1 MIEKSSPIG
10 VFDSGVGGLSVLLQ
24 LVRCMPD
31 EDYIYLGDRKNAP
44 YGTKSAEEVRALAM
58 ENAERLLALGAK
70 CLVIA
75 CNTATAAT
83 AEYLRKKHGDVPI
96 VGIEPAVKPAAEST
110 CRRVLVLAT
119 PRTVASER
127 FSGLMAAN
135 SGRCELIPVPCPS
148 LAGMIENKEDVSGYL
163 GELLS
168 GFSDFDGI
176 VLGCTHYPF
185 VKDEILA
192 AAGRNVKIFDGAVGT
207 AVQTRRRLAEA
218 GLLTGSTAGHIRF
231 ISTDGDDAY
240 IENFFKEVTKCLFQK
255 E

>member
-75 CNTATAAT
+75 CNTTTAAT

-96 VGIEPAVKPAAEST
+96 VGIEPAVKPAARSG
-110 CRRVLVLAT
+110 CRKVLVLAT
-119 PRTVASER
+119 PRTVAEER
-127 FSGLMAAN
+127 FLSLIAAN
-135 SGRCELIPVPCPS
+135 SKECELVAVPCHH
-148 LAGMIENKEDVSGYL
+148 LAKMIERGEPVNEYLKEL
-163 GELLS
+163 
-168 GFSDFDGI
+168 FSEFADFDGI

-185 VKDEILA
+185 VKDEIISA
-192 AAGRNVKIFDGAVGT
+192 VGKEVEIFDGAVGT
-207 AVQTRRRLAEA
+207 AAQTKRRLEAA
-218 GLLTGSTAGHIRF
+218 GLLRDSGEGKVRF

-240 IENFFKEVTKCLFQK
+240 IENFYKEVTKCLFPK
-255 E
+255 K

>member
-1 MIEKSSPIG
+1 MIKKSAPIG

-24 LVRCMPD
+24 LVGCMPN

-44 YGTKSAEEVRALAM
+44 YGTRSVEEVRAFAA
-58 ENAERLLALGAK
+58 ENAERLLELGAK

-83 AEYLRKKHGDVPI
+83 AEYLRKKHSGVPI

-110 CRRVLVLAT
+110 CQRVLVLAT

-127 FSGLMAAN
+127 FSGLIAAN
-135 SGRCELIPVPCPS
+135 SGHCELIPVPCPS
-148 LAGMIENKEDVSGYL
+148 LAGMIENGEDVKAYL
-163 GELLS
+163 SELFS
-168 GFSDFDGI
+168 GFDGFDGI

-192 AAGRNVKIFDGAVGT
+192 AVGRSIKVFDGAVGT
-207 AVQTRRRLAEA
+207 AAQTRRRLAGA
-218 GLLTGSTAGHIRF
+218 GLLADRTEGHVRF
-231 ISTDGDDAY
+231 ISTDGNDAY
-240 IENFFKEVTKCLFQK
+240 IENFFKEVAKCRFQK